1 MESAVMWTLKTLT
14 DQRRTLRFFRTQG
27 LILLAVVL
35 LVGSRLPSTAAQDS
49 GTREPLTWDH
59 VYGAKRI
66 SLPPATPVRLT
77 WLDDESYLQREAEGW
92 RKIDAK
98 TGTSSAWYDED
109 RVFSSLR
116 SIDGISE
123 ADARRMAA
131 GEWMDFLPDKSL
143 AVFRMGDRLIRV
155 SLTTA
160 ETAIVSGVPAEIE
173 LTALSPAGNALGFVQ
188 GNDVWVADFDTG
200 KVRQLT
206 HDASPTV
213 RNGRADWIYYEEV
226 YNRNWQAWRWSP
238 DGKFIAYQQ
247 FDDTAV
253 PEFRVSDHTSVQ
265 QSFEA
270 EHFPKAGET
279 NPIVRLGIV
288 SVADAKTTWVS
299 TESYTPQDFILA
311 HFNWLPDSSA
321 VYWYAQNRIQTWLDV
336 LVADRQ
342 TGVSRKLLTDRTEA
356 WVDNPMDVHFLRDG
370 SFLIFSERTGWKH
383 LYRVS
388 SDGSSIAAVTTGE
401 WEVRELLAV
410 SRDESSIVISGTR
423 DSRIAE
429 NLYRV
434 SLSDP
439 AAPLQRLT
447 PEDGQHTASVS
458 HGGSWI
464 ADTASSMTLAPR
476 VVMRDHAG
484 KEVRVLSE
492 RIPLPSDRYLFGQ
505 VEQRDVPM
513 ADGSTTRAIFVL
525 PPDFNPSVRYPIW
538 LRTYAGPHAPQ
549 VRDAWNPR
557 LADHLLANQGI
568 VVITWDPRSA
578 SGYGAKSAW
587 IAWKKLGV
595 EETRDLVSLCDWLAT
610 QPWADAS
617 RIGLNGHSYGGYFT
631 AYAMTHCDKL
641 CAGIAGAPVTDWAN
655 YDTIYTERFMST
667 PAENPDG
674 YRTASVVA
682 AANQLKGRLLLSHGL
697 KDDNVHPE
705 NAIQLMHA
713 LQGANKQFDVMFYPK
728 ARHGIVNGH
737 YNALMF
743 NFIVRAMGQP
753 EAARMQE

>member
-1 MESAVMWTLKTLT
+1 MWTLKTLT
-14 DQRRTLRFFRTQG
+14 DQRRTRHFVRTWG
-27 LILLAVVL
+27 FILLAVVVL
-35 LVGSRLPSTAAQDS
+35 GGSQLPSTAAQDS

-59 VYGAKRI
+59 VYGAKRL
-66 SLPPATPVRLT
+66 SLPTASPVRLT
-77 WLDDESYLQREAEGW
+77 WRDDESYLQREAEGW

-98 TGTSSAWYDED
+98 TGSSSAWYDED

-116 SIDGISE
+116 LIEGISE
-123 ADARRMAA
+123 TDARRMAA

-143 AVFRMGDRLIRV
+143 AVFRTADRLIRV
-155 SLTTA
+155 SLQTA
-160 ETAIVSGVPAEIE
+160 ETAIVLGVPAEIE
-173 LTALSPAGNALGFVQ
+173 LTALSPTGNALGFVQ
-188 GNDVWVADFDTG
+188 SNEVWVADFDTG

-206 HDASPTV
+206 HDASSTV
-213 RNGRADWIYYEEV
+213 RNGRADWIYFEEV
-226 YNRNWQAWRWSP
+226 YNRSWQAWRWSP

-253 PEFRVSDHTSVQ
+253 PEFRISDHTSVQ
-265 QSFEA
+265 QSFEI

-288 SVADAKTTWVS
+288 SVAEAKTTWVS

-336 LVADRQ
+336 LVADRK

-388 SDGSSIAAVTTGE
+388 SDGSSVSAVTTGE

-410 SRDESSIVISGTR
+410 SHDESSIVISGTR

-434 SLSDP
+434 SLSDT

-458 HGGSWI
+458 PGGSWI
-464 ADTASSMTLAPR
+464 ADTASSMTLPPR

-492 RIPLPSDRYLFGQ
+492 RTPLPSDRYVFGQ

-578 SGYGAKSAW
+578 SGYSAKSAW

-610 QPWADAS
+610 QSWADTS
-617 RIGLNGHSYGGYFT
+617 HIGQNGHSYGGYFT

-705 NAIQLMHA
+705 NALQLVHA
-713 LQGANKQFDVMFYPK
+713 LQGANKQFDVMFYPT

-743 NFIVRAMGQP
+743 NFIVRAMGKP
-753 EAARMQE
+753 EAARVQK